1 MIKSDIFKEING
13 LDENLKVAF
22 NDIDLC
28 MKVRNKGYLIVYTPY
43 ARLMHYESKSRG
55 MEDTKEKI
63 QRFEKEMD
71 LFKSKWSQ
79 ILNDGDPYFNVNFRL
94 DKSNFYINTNRIGEY
109 NE

>member
-1 MIKSDIFKEING
+1 MASLWG
-13 LDENLKVAF
+13 
-22 NDIDLC
+22 
-28 MKVRNKGYLIVYTPY
+28 G
-43 ARLMHYESKSRG
+43 
-55 MEDTKEKI
+55 
-63 QRFEKEMD
+63 RFEKEMD